1 MTFST
6 ANQKYEKVK
15 ERYRADKAKGVDVPL
30 VEYLHFSDLIKV
42 IRIRGRF
49 DDLGYQ
55 NGRKYKKEL
64 GALVSLRDIVAH
76 PTRSLITD
84 LESCKKLWQRI
95 DLVES
100 VLFHLRWHVRSVLT
114 SYR

>member
-30 VEYLHFSDLIKV
+30 VEYLYFSDLIKV
-42 IRIRGRF
+42 IHIRKRF

-64 GALVSLRDIVAH
+64 VALVSLRDIVAH

-100 VLFHLRWHVRSVLT
+100 VLSHLR
-114 SYR
+114 